1 MSRTKKTGYDWAS
14 KLGLQIPNPKGWSNE
29 KQFQSEL
36 ITKFEFLN
44 RASASEVQANVAM
57 TRRAAASLL
66 KKI

>member
-14 KLGLQIPNPKGWSNE
+14 KLGLRISDPKGWSND
-29 KQFQSEL
+29 KQFQREL
-36 ITKFEFLN
+36 ITKLEFLN
-44 RASASEVQANVAM
+44 RASASVVEANVAM

>member
-1 MSRTKKTGYDWAS
+1 MSRTKKTGNDWAS
-14 KLGLQIPNPKGWSNE
+14 KLGLHIVTPKGWENE

-36 ITKFEFLN
+36 ITKLEFLN

-57 TRRAAASLL
+57 TRRAAATLL

>member
-14 KLGLQIPNPKGWSNE
+14 KLGLHVSDPKGWSNE
-29 KQFQSEL
+29 KQFQSEP
-36 ITKFEFLN
+36 ITKLEFLN
-44 RASASEVQANVAM
+44 RASASQVQANVAM

>member
-1 MSRTKKTGYDWAS
+1 MSRTKKTGSGWAS
-14 KLGLQIPNPKGWSNE
+14 KLGIRVTEPNGWSNE

-36 ITKFEFLN
+36 ITKLEFLN
-44 RASASEVQANVAM
+44 RASASLVEANVAI

>member
-14 KLGLQIPNPKGWSNE
+14 KLGLRITDPKGWSND

-36 ITKFEFLN
+36 ITKLEFLN
-44 RASASEVQANVAM
+44 RASASVVEANVAM
-57 TRRAAASLL
+57 TRRAAAKLL